1 VLRLYLNCLSCSFL
15 ERNQWRVSL
24 LLPTPRPCQ
33 CVRTGV
39 VAGTNAIVC
48 SGSSAMRHNAVS
60 VLSVWLVWSGRVWSV
75 GCVVTGAV
83 LSVWLVWS
91 GRVWSS
97 LVCWLCGYPELFC
110 LWLVWSGRV
119 WSVGCVVTGAVCLC
133 GWLGLVE
140 SGLLAMWLPGALLFV
155 IGLVWSSLVCWLCG
169 YPELF
174 CLRDWF
180 GLVESGLLAV
190 WLPVAVL
197 SVWLVWSSRV
207 WSSLICWPCCHSELF
222 CLWLVW
228 SGRVWSIGCAVT
240 RSCFVCVIGLV

>member
-1 VLRLYLNCLSCSFL
+1 MLRLYLNCLSCSFL

-60 VLSVWLVWSGRVWSV
+60 VLSV
-75 GCVVTGAV
+75 
-83 LSVWLVWS
+83 
-91 GRVWSS
+91 
-97 LVCWLCGYPELFC
+97 
-110 LWLVWSGRV
+110 WLVWSGRV